1 MEFSLVLVAV
11 MKPGLITELMM
22 DYLILKIEAL
32 CPIETS
38 LTTRRH
44 GITSQKAKVFIL
56 WPSFPVCTAYI
67 RLGQDSRAALNNNSV
82 MNLQLVNTCWKLSLL
97 RS

>member
-1 MEFSLVLVAV
+1 MFIVCVAN
-11 MKPGLITELMM
+11 MRPGLITELMM

-38 LTTRRH
+38 VTTSRH

-56 WPSFPVCTAYI
+56 
-67 RLGQDSRAALNNNSV
+67 
-82 MNLQLVNTCWKLSLL
+82 
-97 RS
+97 